1 MPDFSYYMPAKN
13 VQVLPVFDQTG
24 LRKNQVLCSF
34 AQVPD
39 SFARRQDLKKE
50 EAARSVWLP
59 PLLRQIYYIFQRKA
73 NAAFPVLTFARR
85 ARPRRPL
92 GGCPYRALFGL
103 PRPPPIGLP
112 NHRPCHQTPPG
123 TLRLHRPAPIAVPL
137 AAFTRKTRRFRLVS
151 SVEQGLAR
159 KNY

>member
-13 VQVLPVFDQTG
+13 TRVLPIFDQTG
-24 LRKNQVLCSF
+24 HRKNHVLCSF

-39 SFARRQDLKKE
+39 SFTRRQDLKKE

-73 NAAFPVLTFARR
+73 NAALPVLTFARI
-85 ARPRRPL
+85 ARPRRPPR
-92 GGCPYRALFGL
+92 GCLYRAFSGL
-103 PRPPPIGLP
+103 PRPPPLDSPG
-112 NHRPCHQTPPG
+112 HRPCHRTRPG
-123 TLRLHRPAPIAVPL
+123 TLRLHRPAPIAVTL

-151 SVEQGLAR
+151 SVERGLAR

>member
-1 MPDFSYYMPAKN
+1 MPDFSYYMPAKFF
-13 VQVLPVFDQTG
+13 QVLPVFDQTG
-24 LRKNQVLCSF
+24 LRKNQVPCSF

-59 PLLRQIYYIFQRKA
+59 PLLRQIYNFFRRKA
-73 NAAFPVLTFARR
+73 NAAFSGLTFARR
-85 ARPRRPL
+85 PWLRRPPR
-92 GGCPYRALFGL
+92 GCPYRAFSGL
-103 PRPPPIGLP
+103 PRPPPLGSP
-112 NHRPCHQTPPG
+112 GHRPCHRTPPG

-151 SVEQGLAR
+151 SAEQGLAR